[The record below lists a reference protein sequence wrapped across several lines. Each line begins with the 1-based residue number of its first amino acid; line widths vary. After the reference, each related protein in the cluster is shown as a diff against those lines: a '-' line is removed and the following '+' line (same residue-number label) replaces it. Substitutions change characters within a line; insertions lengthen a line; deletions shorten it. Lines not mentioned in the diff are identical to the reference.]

1 MQNSTQVMLKQK
13 QVLTIIYML
22 CTSYVAMAG
31 NGQQSIEK
39 YAAGTTELNSF
50 NTLSTCFDNY
60 NNNFQLVDGE
70 NDLYAARNF
79 YPAYSFNVLKKA
91 LYAYAFPVTTVN
103 NKKQEAAG

>member
-1 MQNSTQVMLKQK
+1 MLRLKIALS
-13 QVLTIIYML
+13 VICIICLAY
-22 CTSYVAMAG
+22 SAVAC
-31 NGQQSIEK
+31 NGQQYIEK
-39 YAAGTTELNSF
+39 YEAGKRELNTF
-50 NTLSTCFDNY
+50 NTLSTCFDGY